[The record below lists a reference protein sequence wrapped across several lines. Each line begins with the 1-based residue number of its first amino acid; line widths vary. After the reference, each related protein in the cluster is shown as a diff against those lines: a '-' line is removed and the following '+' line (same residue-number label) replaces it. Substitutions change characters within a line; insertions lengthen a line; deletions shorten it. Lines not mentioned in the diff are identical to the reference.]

1 MTTKILLRSAFGL
14 AIIATLAGC
23 GNLTNIHRTNQSA
36 NEVDNESQ
44 KAIQAAQNVSQRSH
58 VEIVYDQVWVNPT
71 ATVRAAPEDPALD
84 CPLTFAPKPSATLDQ
99 LADAITTTCGIGVRV
114 TSDAQQALAGLL
126 DQRPMQGS
134 QNNVVSSVGT
144 STTGLPGGFT
154 PPALSGAN
162 NSFGNGNPNAYGA
175 TRTTKITETFDHAKL
190 RNVLDGALGQLSLSY
205 RYDRER
211 KLITVY
217 YFETKTFQIKT
228 IPGENSIANDVE
240 AGNSV
245 QQGVSQGGTSGSSG
259 SGGGSSGTTSTT
271 TSTVT
276 KVTSNVLTELQSA
289 LNNMCSHPN
298 CAVVTP
304 STSSVTVTDTPDVVA
319 KIGEYM
325 DQQNAVLYAQLT
337 LHLKVLL
344 FTSTDGADAG
354 LNIDAAFQAASKKFG
369 AVLQTAYTPL
379 TGASTLTT
387 NILSGN
393 KQWSGSQAIVSAL
406 QQMGKVTTVYDNTMT
421 IANLHPTPINTYLN
435 TPFISSNLT
444 SQVANAGNLSSSQT
458 STATTGFFL
467 TIYPNILED
476 GREVLLKVSQSISV
490 LDGIKTLA
498 SGSTPQQGAQTEGNT
513 LDQLAHCKS
522 GETIVMT
529 GFQSTALTV
538 NGQGGLAGG
547 GFNTNNKRQTIVVI
561 ATPVVD

>member
-1 MTTKILLRSAFGL
+1 MTTTTLLRSAIAL
-14 AIIATLAGC
+14 AITASLAGC

-36 NEVDNESQ
+36 NQVDNESQ
-44 KAIQAAQNVSQRSH
+44 KDIQAAQNVTQRSH
-58 VEIVYDQVWVNPT
+58 VEIVYDQVWVNPK

-84 CPLTFAPKPSATLDQ
+84 CPLTFAPKPTATLDQ

-114 TSDAQQALAGLL
+114 TPDAQQALAGLL
-126 DQRPMQGS
+126 DPRPAQGG

-144 STTGLPGGFT
+144 STTGLPVGFT

-162 NSFGNGNPNAYGA
+162 NSFGTGSTNVYGA

-205 RYDRER
+205 RYDRDR

-217 YFETKTFQIKT
+217 YLQTKTFQIKT

-245 QQGVSQGGTSGSSG
+245 QQGVSQGGTSGSG

-271 TSTVT
+271 TSTVS
-276 KVTSNVLTELQSA
+276 KVTSNVLTELQNA
-289 LNNMCSHPN
+289 LNNMCTRPN

-319 KIGEYM
+319 KIGQYM
-325 DQQNAVLYAQLT
+325 EQQNAVLYAQLT

-444 SQVANAGNLSSSQT
+444 SQVANAGNLASSQT

-467 TIYPNILED
+467 TIYPNILDD

-490 LDGIKTLA
+490 LDGIKNLGTA
-498 SGSTPQQGAQTEGNT
+498 TAPQQGAQTEGNT
-513 LDQLAHCKS
+513 LDQLAHCKT